1 MNVFVGGMDAE
12 CNEHVSEIIGLDGL
26 HLLRGEECAEALNV
40 RETFEAAGIRVI
52 GGLYAHAGPTGML
65 SREAFEAVS
74 SELLRRVKEH
84 LHEID
89 AVYLKLHGASG
100 VDGLD
105 EVSGEHVLIDRLRSL
120 VGRHMPIAVVQDPHG
135 NITRAFAESVNIVR
149 CYRESPHTDTV
160 ATGQIV
166 ARTLSDLMLHRRPMR
181 PIVFKL
187 PMLLGGEQSL
197 SAEEPMR
204 TVNRMLDEAEKD
216 PRMFSCCFYVGYLSH
231 DDDKLGAAVVVV
243 PDRPE
248 DEAFCRARGERI
260 ARAVWDLRG
269 EFGFK
274 GNFAPPEEAVVRTL
288 AEGKRSAVITDLGDN
303 CGAGAM
309 GQQTE
314 LLRCMLKHWQGEKKV
329 LFAGIRDV
337 RAHAQLLGLPVGA
350 EVSFD
355 LGAGEDERS
364 APVHIEGTVVAS
376 GDEYKGYGNA
386 VFMGRKVGEA
396 VTVRVKGTLIDVL
409 VLDTNLQYGH
419 PYEFQRAGLDFH
431 AYDVVVVKMGYLD
444 TYLIPETRYH
454 CMAVTDGP
462 TAQEPQKFD
471 FKRVYRPIWPLDE
484 VKELRFIE

>member
-1 MNVFVGGMDAE
+1 
-12 CNEHVSEIIGLDGL
+12 
-26 HLLRGEECAEALNV
+26 
-40 RETFEAAGIRVI
+40 
-52 GGLYAHAGPTGML
+52 ML
-65 SREAFEAVS
+65 SREAFETISA
-74 SELLRRVKEH
+74 ELLRRVREH
-84 LHEID
+84 LSEID
-89 AVYLKLHGASG
+89 GIYLRLHGASG
-100 VDGLD
+100 VDGLE
-105 EVSGEHVLIDRLRSL
+105 EVSGEHVLIRRLRRL
-120 VGRHMPIAVVQDPHG
+120 VGRYMPIAVVQDPHG
-135 NITRAFAESVNIVR
+135 NMTREFGESVNIVR
-149 CYRESPHTDTV
+149 CFRESPHTDTV
-160 ATGQIV
+160 DTGQSSP
-166 ARTLSDLMLHRRPMR
+166 ASLLNLMQHRRPMR

-231 DDDKLGAAVVVV
+231 DDDKLGSAVVVV

-248 DEAFCRARGERI
+248 DESFCRAQGERI
-260 ARAVWDLRG
+260 ARAVWSLRS

-288 AEGKRSAVITDLGDN
+288 REGKRTAVITDLGDN
-303 CGAGAM
+303 CGAGSM

-314 LLRCMLKHWQGEKKV
+314 LLRHMLP
-329 LFAGIRDV
+329 LA
-337 RAHAQLLGLPVGA
+337 
-350 EVSFD
+350 
-355 LGAGEDERS
+355 
-364 APVHIEGTVVAS
+364 
-376 GDEYKGYGNA
+376 
-386 VFMGRKVGEA
+386 GRKEGPLRGHPRRPDARTAPGPARGGGGLLRPGGRGGRAVRPGAHRGDRRRVRRRVQGVRQRRLHGPQGRGGA

-471 FKRVYRPIWPLDE
+471 FKRVYRPIWPLDDVE
-484 VKELRFIE
+484 DFRLID